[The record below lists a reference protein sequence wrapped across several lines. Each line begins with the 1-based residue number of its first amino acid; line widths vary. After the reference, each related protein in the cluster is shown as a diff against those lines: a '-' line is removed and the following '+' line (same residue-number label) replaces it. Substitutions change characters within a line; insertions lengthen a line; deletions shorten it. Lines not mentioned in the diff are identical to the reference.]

1 MSRNDRKKWIAALL
15 AVLIL
20 LLLLL
25 FLWRTG
31 LLERLR
37 DAQALRDYLS
47 EQAPWSH
54 LIFFGLQLCSVII
67 APIPSNLV
75 AATGGAV
82 FGFWQGFLMTILAV
96 TIGSCTTFWLART
109 LCKNF
114 ADRVIR
120 KKLPEHY
127 LELLDRKRDSF
138 LILTFL
144 FPFFPDD
151 LLCIMAGV
159 TDIPFRR
166 FFFIVLLAPA
176 LGTGGS
182 QRLRQ
187 FPVLL
192 LRQKS
197 AGDHSLRHSL
207 CAGPGLRRPG
217 EPGSD
222 SIPEKK
228 KIIRYF
234 FP

>member
-82 FGFWQGFLMTILAV
+82 FGFWQGSLMTILAV

-166 FFFIVLLAPA
+166 FFFIVLLARPWGLVA
-176 LGTGGS
+176 A
-182 QRLRQ
+182 
-187 FPVLL
+187 
-192 LRQKS
+192 S
-197 AGDHSLRHSL
+197 AFVSSL
-207 CAGPGLRRPG
+207 CSFSVKSLPAIILCGILFVLGLVYGDRVSQAVIQFLKR
-217 EPGSD
+217 
-222 SIPEKK
+222 KK
-228 KIIRYF
+228 
-234 FP
+234 

>member
-109 LCKNF
+109 LCKNL

-127 LELLDRKRDSF
+127 LELLDRTRDSF

-166 FFFIVLLAPA
+166 FFFIVLLARPWGLVA
-176 LGTGGS
+176 ASAFGS
-182 QRLRQ
+182 
-187 FPVLL
+187 
-192 LRQKS
+192 
-197 AGDHSLRHSL
+197 SL
-207 CAGPGLRRPG
+207 CSFSVNSLPVIILCGILFVLGLVYGDRVSQAVIQFLKR
-217 EPGSD
+217 
-222 SIPEKK
+222 KK
-228 KIIRYF
+228 
-234 FP
+234 

>member
-54 LIFFGLQLCSVII
+54 LIF
-67 APIPSNLV
+67 
-75 AATGGAV
+75 AV
-82 FGFWQGFLMTILAV
+82 FGFWHGFLMTILAV

-166 FFFIVLLAPA
+166 FFFIVLLARPWGLVA
-176 LGTGGS
+176 AIAFGS
-182 QRLRQ
+182 
-187 FPVLL
+187 
-192 LRQKS
+192 
-197 AGDHSLRHSL
+197 SL
-207 CAGPGLRRPG
+207 CSFSVKSLPVIILCGILFVLGLVYGDRVSQAVIQFLKR
-217 EPGSD
+217 
-222 SIPEKK
+222 KK
-228 KIIRYF
+228 
-234 FP
+234 

>member
-144 FPFFPDD
+144 FPFVADD

-166 FFFIVLLAPA
+166 FFFIVLLARPWGLVA
-176 LGTGGS
+176 ASAFGS
-182 QRLRQ
+182 
-187 FPVLL
+187 
-192 LRQKS
+192 
-197 AGDHSLRHSL
+197 SL
-207 CAGPGLRRPG
+207 CSFSVKSLPVIILCGILFVLGLVYGDRVSQAVIQFLKR
-217 EPGSD
+217 
-222 SIPEKK
+222 KK
-228 KIIRYF
+228 
-234 FP
+234 